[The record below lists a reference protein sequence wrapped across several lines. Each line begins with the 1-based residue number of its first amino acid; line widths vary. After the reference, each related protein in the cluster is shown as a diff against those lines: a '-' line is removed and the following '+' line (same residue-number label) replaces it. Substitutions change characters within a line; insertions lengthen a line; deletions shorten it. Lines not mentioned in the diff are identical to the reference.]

1 MAAGGAVVGT
11 GCRLSQQDCR
21 HRAPAGRPGAHGASP
36 WSSRP
41 GWRHTAWSGAYP
53 RGPEHCAS
61 RRGPAVG
68 AGVFRAPFIK
78 VLTPRSHVA
87 ICQSKRVCTCG
98 PRPGRLPR
106 PSLESPGRLPA
117 CRDCTRRLLRAGL
130 LTGWRLRC
138 TEPRLPGAG
147 CVCGGA
153 GGSRGG
159 GGSGWP
165 GRSLVL
171 LLLLQSNGLSSF
183 FFFFLT

>member
-1 MAAGGAVVGT
+1 MGT
-11 GCRLSQQDCR
+11 GYRLSQQDGR
-21 HRAPAGRPGAHGASP
+21 HRAPRAGLGHTAPPLGARG
-36 WSSRP
+36 P

-53 RGPEHCAS
+53 RGPEPCAS
-61 RRGPAVG
+61 RKGPAVG
-68 AGVFRAPFIK
+68 AGVFRAPYIK

-117 CRDCTRRLLRAGL
+117 CRDCARRLLRAGL

-138 TEPRLPGAG
+138 TEPRLPGVG

-153 GGSRGG
+153 GGSRWG

-183 FFFFLT
+183 YRNFPLQRI